1 MAKSPENGEPGGP
14 GGPGGPLIDSPCRFR
29 TNLDRGRCAQSA
41 FISQLL
47 LLSLLQ
53 FGGEP
58 RRVTNEEVVV
68 KACSSNGP
76 LDPCADTQ
84 PSQCSPDRFV
94 IITIEKN

>member
-29 TNLDRGRCAQSA
+29 TNLDSGRGAQSA

-53 FGGEP
+53 FGG
-58 RRVTNEEVVV
+58 
-68 KACSSNGP
+68 
-76 LDPCADTQ
+76 
-84 PSQCSPDRFV
+84 
-94 IITIEKN
+94 

>member
-29 TNLDRGRCAQSA
+29 TNLNRGRGAQSA

-53 FGGEP
+53 FGDEP
-58 RRVTNEEVVV
+58 RRVTNEEGVV
-68 KACSSNGP
+68 KRLALMVHLISARTHNRRSVRRT
-76 LDPCADTQ
+76 D
-84 PSQCSPDRFV
+84 S
-94 IITIEKN
+94 